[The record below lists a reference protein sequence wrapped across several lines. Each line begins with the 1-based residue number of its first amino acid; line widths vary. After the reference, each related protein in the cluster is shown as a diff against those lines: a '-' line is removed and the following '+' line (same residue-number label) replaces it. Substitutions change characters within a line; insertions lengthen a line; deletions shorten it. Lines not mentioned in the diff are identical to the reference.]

1 MAELSIHFD
10 KIVSTMAR
18 LKSNEADR
26 ASDVGEDREEIGNL
40 LDLTGVHK
48 KAFSWIRSLD
58 KLEADKRDDILR
70 SFDALREM
78 LEQHWR
84 GQSSTPDMFDDDA
97 VEPSN
102 DDDFEPQHE
111 HSDPDLAEDADEFD
125 KAMAEAAE

>member
-1 MAELSIHFD
+1 MDLQTHFD

-18 LKSNEADR
+18 IKSNEATR
-26 ASDVGEDREEIGNL
+26 ASDAGEDRQEIGSL
-40 LDLTGVHK
+40 LELTGVHK

-58 KLEADKRDDILR
+58 KLEADKREDVLR
-70 SFDALREM
+70 SFDALRDM
-78 LEQHWR
+78 LEPHWR

-111 HSDPDLAEDADEFD
+111 HSDPELAEDADEFD
-125 KAMAEAAE
+125 KAMKAAE